1 MLWALLIGFL
11 VLLLL
16 AWALA
21 PRGVP
26 WANELERLNPGSG
39 KRAEW
44 MAPAHVVRAV
54 KRNYLST
61 QTWLEECA
69 SDWGL
74 LAHELER
81 HAAGPY
87 LKRQRAALGLLA
99 QTRGPRF
106 AAVLNAERQL
116 QVRHFSTDGLRCL
129 IVDRQTGRTASTRH
143 YWTGQPAGT
152 QRLPDATVV
161 VQMVYDLQRRRW
173 LIERQVQTLPTP
185 AGSVRVTLT
194 ADLPAPAGRD
204 A

>member
-1 MLWALLIGFL
+1 MVWALLIGVL
-11 VLLLL
+11 VLFLL
-16 AWALA
+16 AWAFA

-44 MAPAHVVRAV
+44 MAPSHVVRTV

-61 QTWLEECA
+61 QAWLEECA
-69 SDWGL
+69 GDWGL
-74 LAHELER
+74 LARELER

-106 AAVLNAERQL
+106 AAVLTADRHL

-129 IVDRQTGRTASTRH
+129 IVDRQTHRTASTRH
-143 YWTGQPAGT
+143 YWNGQPAGT
-152 QRLPDATVV
+152 QRLPNATVV

-173 LIERQVQTLPTP
+173 LIERQVQTLPAP
-185 AGSVRVTLT
+185 ASNVRVTLT